1 MENKER
7 VRDYKREYEL
17 RQKRNKRLHAD
28 MDRAKAE
35 AFLQVLDMRGQT
47 FINWLEVKID
57 EELKRA

>member
-7 VRDYKREYEL
+7 IRDYKREYAL

-35 AFLQVLDMRGQT
+35 EFLQVLDRRGQT